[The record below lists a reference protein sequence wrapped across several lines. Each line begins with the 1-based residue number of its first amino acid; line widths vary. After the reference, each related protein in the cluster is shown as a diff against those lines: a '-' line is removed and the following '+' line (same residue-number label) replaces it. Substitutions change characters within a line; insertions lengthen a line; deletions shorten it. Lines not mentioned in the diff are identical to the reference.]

1 MDFRELEYFAAMASE
16 KNLSRAA
23 EKLIVSQSTLS
34 KTLAKLEEKTGC
46 PLFARVQHGLHLT
59 EAGENFSEITRRL
72 LRIKHEMDAELHAIS
87 QGSAG
92 RVHFGISYTFSKSL
106 VPKVLP
112 IFSRDNPQIEVV
124 IHTETSSVL
133 ENLLV
138 DGGIDVAVIVE
149 TRRNRSLLYEVLFY
163 EEILLAIA
171 PDNPLCDQA
180 VTRDGEDYPYI
191 APASLVDAKFILS
204 QEHMRLRDS
213 ADAFFKAEK
222 IAPDIAVTTASVS
235 TAIHLA
241 SHDVGVA
248 FVPLSYALS
257 PIEPPAP
264 RFFTTAPT
272 LPDWKVSIV
281 RKRNTSKKPLLGSF
295 IKSFKSAM

>member
-1 MDFRELEYFAAMASE
+1 MDFRELEYFSAMAAE

-34 KTLAKLEEKTGC
+34 KTLARLEDKTGC
-46 PLFARVQHGLHLT
+46 PLFDRVQHGLHLT
-59 EAGENFSEITRRL
+59 EAGEKFFEITRRL

-87 QGSAG
+87 QGIAG

-112 IFSRDNPQIEVV
+112 IFSRDNPQIEVI

-133 ENLLV
+133 EDLLL
-138 DGGIDVAVIVE
+138 DGSIDVAVIVE
-149 TRRNRSLLYEVLFY
+149 TTRNRALAYEVLFY
-163 EEILLAIA
+163 EEILLAIS
-171 PDNPLCDQA
+171 PDNPLCEKA
-180 VTRDGEDYPYI
+180 VTREGEEYPYI
-191 APASLVDAKFILS
+191 APADLAEAKFILS

-213 ADAFFKAEK
+213 ADTFFHAEK

-257 PIEPPAP
+257 PIDPPAP
-264 RFFTTAPT
+264 RFFTTAST

-281 RKRNTSKKPLLGSF
+281 IKRNSAKKPLLASF
-295 IKSFKSAM
+295 VKAFKSAM